1 MKKYA
6 MIIDKETK
14 AVAIGEG
21 TDNKYYESIGMTEME
36 VEEGSDGGMYVKGY
50 APQKELTVAE
60 YNAEIDRLR
69 ESEYRKHT
77 DKIGFM
83 VLRGEKTMEEWISA
97 MDAIRAKY
105 PHKE

>member
-50 APQKELTVAE
+50 APKKEITVAE
-60 YNAEIDRLR
+60 YNAEMDRLR
-69 ESEYRKHT
+69 ELEYREKT
-77 DKIGFM
+77 DKIGLM
-83 VLRGEKTMEEWISA
+83 VLRGEATKEEWIQA
-97 MDAIRAKY
+97 MDEIRAKY